1 MCIILLCLKL
11 SVIIILFKCQLI
23 NLNILFIYHTIFLH
37 VILQIKISFLYQYKL
52 IANLSNVI

>member
-11 SVIIILFKCQLI
+11 SVIIILFKCQSI
-23 NLNILFIYHTIFLH
+23 NLNIFIYHTIFLH
-37 VILQIKISFLYQYKL
+37 VILQIKISFFYQYKL